1 MISNEIFNLDIG
13 LFRCVCA
20 RALVVRLCC
29 CLSKGILL
37 CGSVCWGLALSCVDV
52 GVVGVGVLL
61 KCYCVVVVVVVAV
74 VAVDVVSFTRHSAHQ
89 VQHSQPDLLHV

>member
-1 MISNEIFNLDIG
+1 M
-13 LFRCVCA
+13 
-20 RALVVRLCC
+20 
-29 CLSKGILL
+29 
-37 CGSVCWGLALSCVDV
+37 SCVDV